1 MAVENTYL
9 QWIIGG
15 TQVKPNLLNQDG
27 CQIVSTFSQEI
38 ADPSSQA
45 QIKFKNFKKS
55 FRNVLDTQREA
66 IRNFDESLNMD
77 FVVFDHL

>member
-27 CQIVSTFSQEI
+27 CHIVSTFSQEI

-45 QIKFKNFKKS
+45 QIKFKKKKS